1 MSILRWLDKNLEEF
15 LMVAFLVIMASIM
28 GVQVTMR
35 YVFNNSLVWSEE
47 LTRYLFI
54 WSAFISVSYCVKNQ
68 SSIKIDNLYN
78 AVPKTVQK
86 LFAVISKTAMLLFF
100 LYVFKFSL
108 EVVSSTYLS
117 HQKSPAMGLPIYI
130 VQMSTVVGFFLCII
144 RQIQNLFQTLK
155 PSKLNIE
162 K

>member
-1 MSILRWLDKNLEEF
+1 MGILRWLDKNLEEF
-15 LMVAFLVIMASIM
+15 LMVTFLVVMTCIM

-78 AVPKTVQK
+78 AVPKPVRKT
-86 LFAVISKTAMLLFF
+86 FAIISKVSMLLFF
-100 LYVFKFSL
+100 LYVFKFSIA
-108 EVVSSTYLS
+108 VVSSTYLS
-117 HQKSPAMGLPIYI
+117 NQTSPAMGLPIYI

-144 RQIQNLFQTLK
+144 RQAQDLYVTLK